1 MEILQYP
8 IPVPSFPVLILQ
20 IAIWFIRVWKGIFG
34 IRDLTKIPCG
44 NRENHKYLD
53 GIWDLT
59 APQEAGLAKIWAW
72 EAGFFRLFVGNPGN
86 CHHPNK
92 RSSGPKPLVSPFKPN
107 YWNCQR
113 VFCFNQ
119 MPEKSTWS
127 NSIPVIH
134 STLNWLSVSSSSV
147 PSKVYIYCSLERIFF
162 HNLSARCGLN
172 TNS

>member
-8 IPVPSFPVLILQ
+8 IPVPSFPVPILQ
-20 IAIWFIRVWKGIFG
+20 TAIWFIRVFSGS
-34 IRDLTKIPCG
+34 
-44 NRENHKYLD
+44 
-53 GIWDLT
+53 GIWPKYRAGIGKTINILT
-59 APQEAGLAKIWAW
+59 ESGIWLLLRKRDSPKF
-72 EAGFFRLFVGNPGN
+72 GHGKLFVGNPGN

-127 NSIPVIH
+127 NSIPVIDFM
-134 STLNWLSVSSSSV
+134 LNWLSVSSSSV
-147 PSKVYIYCSLERIFF
+147 PSKVYIYCSLEGIFF